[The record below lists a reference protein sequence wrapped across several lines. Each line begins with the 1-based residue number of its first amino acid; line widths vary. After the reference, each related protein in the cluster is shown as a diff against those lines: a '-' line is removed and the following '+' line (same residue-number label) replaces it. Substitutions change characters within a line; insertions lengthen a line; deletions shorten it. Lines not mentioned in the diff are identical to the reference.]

1 MCATNALFMQS
12 VNLGFF
18 INLARPLNNN
28 RAVFMKM
35 GFGNADVLPHLH
47 ACVWSYD
54 RIAY

>member
-1 MCATNALFMQS
+1 MKKIQLSQDVKFGDTLSLSQK
-12 VNLGFF
+12 
-18 INLARPLNNN
+18 N
-28 RAVFMKM
+28 RAMFMKM